1 FSPGSR
7 TSLLLAFA
15 LLCLPWLQE
24 AGAIQTVPL
33 SRLFDHAMLQ
43 AHRAHQLAI
52 DTYQEFKPLYPKD
65 QKYSFL
71 LLFRHPPTLEET
83 QPEIVNLE
91 LLRISPCSLIES
103 VAGAARVPQR
113 VCSPT
118 TWCMNLRTAMTHH
131 LLSDLEEGYP
141 NSPSG
146 NPPASRA
153 GRMQKYFSKA
163 ADQENSPLFIPLVE
177 SPGNS
182 APSALSFLFLHFAEA
197 GRRQAAGTGLQV

>member
-1 FSPGSR
+1 SPGSR

-52 DTYQEFKPLYPKD
+52 DTYQEFEEAFISKGPEVFIPALT
-65 QKYSFL
+65 
-71 LLFRHPPTLEET
+71 PTSSASQTLIPT
-83 QPEIVNLE
+83 PSNIGGNAARNHLE

-131 LLSDLEEGYP
+131 LLSDLEEGWKT
-141 NSPSG
+141 
-146 NPPASRA
+146 ASRRNWA
-153 GRMQKYFSKA
+153 CRSSEQTYSKK
-163 ADQENSPLFIPLVE
+163 DMDKVE
-177 SPGNS
+177 T
-182 APSALSFLFLHFAEA
+182 FLRSCGF
-197 GRRQAAGTGLQV
+197 